1 VLPKPPFPNQQQVK
15 KGDEFPQVPN
25 HRVSAGV
32 NYHPSRDWTLSLN
45 ALYVGE
51 QFLFGDESNTEA
63 KLSDY
68 LVFNAKVTYQR
79 GNLTTFLMGN
89 NLFDNK
95 YETRGILA
103 TNPATSSIDRF
114 LVPAP
119 GIGVFVGVSYRFEGY
134 Y

>member
-1 VLPKPPFPNQQQVK
+1 M
-15 KGDEFPQVPN
+15 PN
-25 HRVSAGV
+25 HRLSAGV
-32 NYHPSRDWTLSLN
+32 NYHPSRDWTLSLS
-45 ALYVGE
+45 AVYVGE
-51 QFLFGDESNTEA
+51 QFLFGDESNSEA

-68 LVFNAKVTYQR
+68 LVFNTKVTYQR
-79 GNLTTFLMGN
+79 GNLTAFLMGN

-103 TNPATSSIDRF
+103 TNPATSALDRF
-114 LVPAP
+114 LVPAQ